1 MAVYLGSAGCFE
13 LRRTGGEEYLSEVRP
28 ADVNPD
34 NDRFSFDFPAGQY
47 LTGDMIEI
55 TSTDGSLLDFIDPSG
70 WGDNTRYD
78 DGKFFIYV
86 DEAGGMALYTDFCEA
101 VAGEVNGRVPLIAH
115 NSVIPV
121 RITVENN
128 IERIVAQITDY
139 EINTEREAV
148 DVTELGDSFRQQYN
162 SLISGSGQLSCFFEY
177 DARDC
182 DPALGGE
189 NCNFELPIYMNQLI
203 LRNRIGSKFHAKLTV
218 IGRGVKP
225 NGRPEDFD
233 DEVWYEFDGIV
244 TNVAMAFAPGETL
257 KSTISFITTGEIKL
271 RVRTITN
278 YILQEQGSN
287 DRIEL
292 ERYQEGYLEQEQ
304 AI

>member
-13 LRRTGGEEYLSEVRP
+13 LRRTGGEEYLSEIAP
-28 ADVNPD
+28 SDVNPD

-47 LTGDMIEI
+47 LTGDLIEI
-55 TSTDGSLLDFIDPSG
+55 TTTDGSLLDFIDPSG
-70 WGDNTRYD
+70 WGDNTVYD

-101 VAGEVNGRVPLIAH
+101 VAGEVNGRVPLVAH
-115 NSVIPV
+115 DHVIPV
-121 RITVENN
+121 KITVDNN
-128 IERIVAQITDY
+128 YERIVAQVTEY

-162 SLISGSGQLSCFFEY
+162 SLISGSGQLSCFFDY

-189 NCNFELPIYMNQLI
+189 NCDLELPIYMNQLI
-203 LRNRIGSKFHAKLTV
+203 LRNQIGSKFHAKATV
-218 IGRGVKP
+218 IGRGNKP
-225 NGRPEDFD
+225 HGRPEDFD
-233 DEVWYEFDGIV
+233 DEVWYEFDGVV
-244 TNVAMAFAPGETL
+244 TNVAMAFVPGETL
-257 KSTISFITTGEIKL
+257 KSTISFITTGQIKL

-292 ERYQEGYLEQEQ
+292 ERYQDGYLEQEQ